1 MAPEQALGQRAD
13 RPCDIYSLGIVAYEM
28 LTGAP
33 PFAASSPVACL
44 MKHVNEPFPVP
55 DRQVVST
62 ALAKVL
68 EKALAKDPKD
78 CWPTATALVEA
89 LAENVNGNGKQH
101 PGVRWIAATGAIL
114 VCAVLALVALRSM
127 IAPVSPARPPL
138 APGESRLPVV
148 LFRLVD
154 RMSQYRPVLTPVR
167 PARERVAARGP
178 TGPVAPV
185 DTPTPIDTPTS
196 PVSPGPPAP
205 VEPTNDVRVEPPVSN
220 TKAVDAAPTP
230 VPPPS
235 DIVSEAV
242 IAQRVE
248 PIYPPMARAAA
259 IEGNVLVEAECG
271 LDGRVINIKV
281 VRPAHRLLDQAATD
295 AVRQYRCQPRLR
307 NGQPEVSSVRVPP
320 IVFALK

>member
-1 MAPEQALGQRAD
+1 
-13 RPCDIYSLGIVAYEM
+13 M

-68 EKALAKDPKD
+68 EKALAKEPKD
-78 CWPTATALVEA
+78 RWPTATALVEA
-89 LAENVNGNGKQH
+89 LAENVNGNGKPQH
-101 PGVRWIAATGAIL
+101 GVRWIAAAGAIL
-114 VCAVLALVALRSM
+114 ACAVLALFALRSM

-138 APGESRLPVV
+138 APEESPLPVV

-154 RMSQYRPVLTPVR
+154 RMSEYRPVLTPVR
-167 PARERVAARGP
+167 PARERVAARGQP
-178 TGPVAPV
+178 AGPVAPV
-185 DTPTPIDTPTS
+185 ATPTPIETPTS
-196 PVSPGPPAP
+196 PISPSPLAP
-205 VEPTNDVRVEPPVSN
+205 VEPTNDVGVEPAVSN
-220 TKAVDAAPTP
+220 TKPVDPAPTP
-230 VPPPS
+230 ATPPS

-242 IAQRVE
+242 ITQRVE
-248 PIYPPMARAAA
+248 PIYPQMARAAA

-271 LDGRVINIKV
+271 LDGRVFNVRV

-295 AVRQYRCQPRLR
+295 AVRRYRCQPRLR